1 MLVAYMV
8 LWVWQ
13 VNPDYADPISY
24 WMRQLSWS
32 AESEYLEA
40 RHRRPILPTM
50 ECNPYP
56 DLNAPRSA
64 TLRLSMYDLI
74 APALI
79 MVGFVVIGLMVHFL
93 PHFLPRFFAKK
104 AIEAV
109 QVAKSS
115 EEALGRVTGLTNE
128 TMQVDP
134 SQVEVNTSVDL
145 HL

>member
-1 MLVAYMV
+1 VNALIVLFVAYMV

-50 ECNPYP
+50 ECNPHP

-64 TLRLSMYDLI
+64 TLSLSMYDLV

-79 MVGFVVIGLMVHFL
+79 MGAFVVIGLMVHFL
-93 PHFLPRFFAKK
+93 PRFLPRFFAKK
-104 AIEAV
+104 DIEAV

-115 EEALGRVTGLTNE
+115 EEAFGRVTGLPNE
-128 TMQVDP
+128 TMQVR
-134 SQVEVNTSVDL
+134 S